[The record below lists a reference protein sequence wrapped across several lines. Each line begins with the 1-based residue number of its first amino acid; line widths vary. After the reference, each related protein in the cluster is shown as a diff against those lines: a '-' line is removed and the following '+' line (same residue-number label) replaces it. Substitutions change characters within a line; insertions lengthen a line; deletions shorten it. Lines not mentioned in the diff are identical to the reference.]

1 MEYILGVL
9 VGLIYGGLVGFLKYI
24 LLWKKMLKVTD
35 DTITMNMVTA
45 RLMLSYLTNAVT
57 LVVVFLVRNIVP
69 LDFISLAVS
78 TAVALSL
85 SGKAYSMQDVL
96 KKTEM

>member
-96 KKTEM
+96 KKTEL